1 MTPRQNKAHLATEN
15 AVYFFF
21 FLQNT
26 EWRKQPKRRRIC
38 IIFRSC
44 CMKVSAAFSLRNL
57 MSLLVLSNFVN
68 NKLSQLAYTLM
79 NKKTLD
85 HAHIKLQLCH
95 Q

>member
-1 MTPRQNKAHLATEN
+1 M
-15 AVYFFF
+15 
-21 FLQNT
+21 
-26 EWRKQPKRRRIC
+26 
-38 IIFRSC
+38 IFISC
-44 CMKVSAAFSLRNL
+44 YMKVSAAFSLRNL